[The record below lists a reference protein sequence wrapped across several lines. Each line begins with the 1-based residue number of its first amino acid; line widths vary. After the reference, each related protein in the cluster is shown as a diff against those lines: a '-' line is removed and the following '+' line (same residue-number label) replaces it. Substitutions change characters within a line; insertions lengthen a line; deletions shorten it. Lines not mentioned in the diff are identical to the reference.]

1 MLCFNAIG
9 SALTCWW
16 RITCSEWVSNEAGVT
31 RALRPVLGHAAR
43 GTGAAH
49 ARARVHALVAD
60 TRQLLR
66 TVGVDGA
73 LRLALDVGVALQPG
87 VAAAAGPHPA
97 GPGAGGARALSVDA
111 TWRGPA
117 RVYDLWGR
125 GGGGGAV
132 AAREGVP
139 DVSLVTDAQGHVV
152 ADTAVCVD
160 AAEAGTRVLT
170 LSVDTG
176 AVLGTLRVDHA
187 LGPAVGRRPDHVGE
201 ASAVARATQVA
212 GRVGVGPAGIRVTWV
227 LHNDGGHGYNNMLT
241 VKVYSNSQ
249 MIHHS

>member
-1 MLCFNAIG
+1 M
-9 SALTCWW
+9 
-16 RITCSEWVSNEAGVT
+16 
-31 RALRPVLGHAAR
+31 LGHATQ
-43 GTGAAH
+43 GTCATH
-49 ARARVHALVAD
+49 ARAQVHALVAD

-73 LRLALDVGVALQPG
+73 LGLALNVGVALQPG

-97 GPGAGGARALSVDA
+97 GPGAGAARALSVDA
-111 TWRGPA
+111 TRRGPA

-132 AAREGVP
+132 AAGEGVP
-139 DVSLVTDAQGHVV
+139 DVSLVADAQGHVV

-160 AAEAGTRVLT
+160 AAEAGARVLA

-176 AVLGTLRVDHA
+176 AVLRALRVDHA
-187 LGPAVGRRPDHVGE
+187 LRPAVGGRPDHVGQ
-201 ASAVARATQVA
+201 AGAVAGAAQVA
-212 GRVGVGPAGIRVTWV
+212 GRVGVGPAGVRVTRV
-227 LHNDGGHGYNNMLT
+227 LHNDGGHGYNHMLT